1 MAVAVGWRRLDMVMV
16 ESAMATSR
24 SHAARLIADGYV
36 TVDGRVADKAARKVA
51 PDARIG
57 VVNADL
63 VGRGGLKLRGA
74 LATFGFSVTGKRC
87 LDIGASTGGF
97 TQALLERGADRV
109 VAIDVGHDQLD
120 ARLVED
126 PRVENHDGI
135 NARYLQVGD
144 FGNRFPVVVGDL
156 SFISLALIVDGVA
169 NVAGDDAD
177 LVFLVKPQ
185 FEVGKDLVGR
195 TGIVSN
201 PDLHSAAIAS
211 VAGAFDLANWRLCET
226 VESPVVGG
234 DGNREFFI
242 WLRKKS

>member
-1 MAVAVGWRRLDMVMV
+1 MVVGWRRLDMVMV
-16 ESAMATSR
+16 ESALATSR
-24 SHAARLIADGYV
+24 SHAARLIADGSV
-36 TVDGRVADKAARKVA
+36 TVNGRVADKAARKVA
-51 PDARIG
+51 SDARIA
-57 VVNADL
+57 VANADL

-74 LATFGFSVTGKRC
+74 LDTFELSVDAKRC
-87 LDIGASTGGF
+87 LDVGASTGGF
-97 TQALLERGADRV
+97 TQTLLDRGARQV

-120 ARLVED
+120 ARLIHD
-126 PRVENHDGI
+126 PRVENHEGI

-144 FGNRFPVVVGDL
+144 FGDRFPVVVGDL
-156 SFISLALIVDGVA
+156 SFISLTLIANGVA
-169 NVAGDDAD
+169 NVATDDAD

-195 TGIVSN
+195 TGIVSD
-201 PDLHSAAIAS
+201 PDLHQAAVGR
-211 VAGAFDLANWRLCET
+211 VAAAFELAGWQLRET

>member
-1 MAVAVGWRRLDMVMV
+1 MAVGWRRLDMVMV

-36 TVDGRVADKAARKVA
+36 TVDGRQADKAARKVA

-74 LATFGFSVTGKRC
+74 LDTFGFSVAGKRC

-97 TQALLERGADRV
+97 TQALLERGAERV

-120 ARLVED
+120 TRLAED
-126 PRVENHDGI
+126 PRVENHEGI
-135 NARYLQVGD
+135 NARHLQEGE
-144 FGNRFPVVVGDL
+144 FGERFPVVVGDL
-156 SFISLALIVDGVA
+156 SFISLSLIADGVA
-169 NVAGDDAD
+169 NVATDDAD

-195 TGIVSN
+195 TGIVSD
-201 PDLHSAAIAS
+201 PDLHQTAIAR
-211 VAGAFDLANWRLCET
+211 VARAFELVNWHLCET

-242 WLRKKS
+242 WLRKQS

>member
-1 MAVAVGWRRLDMVMV
+1 MSVAVGWRRLDMVMV

-36 TVDGRVADKAARKVA
+36 TVDGRQADKAARKVA
-51 PDARIG
+51 PDARIA

-74 LATFGFSVTGKRC
+74 LDTFGFSVAGKRC

-120 ARLVED
+120 TRLVED
-126 PRVENHDGI
+126 PRVENHEGI
-135 NARYLQVGD
+135 NARHLQEGD
-144 FGNRFPVVVGDL
+144 FGERFPVVVGDL
-156 SFISLALIVDGVA
+156 SFISLSLIADGVA
-169 NVAGDDAD
+169 NVAAPDAD

-195 TGIVSN
+195 TGIVSD
-201 PDLHSAAIAS
+201 PDLHRSAIVRVS
-211 VAGAFDLANWRLCET
+211 GAFELANWHLCET

>member
-1 MAVAVGWRRLDMVMV
+1 MQIWSD
-16 ESAMATSR
+16 
-24 SHAARLIADGYV
+24 AAGSSS
-36 TVDGRVADKAARKVA
+36 
-51 PDARIG
+51 
-57 VVNADL
+57 
-63 VGRGGLKLRGA
+63 RGA
-74 LATFGFSVTGKRC
+74 LDTFGISVTGKRC

-109 VAIDVGHDQLD
+109 VAIDVGHNQLD

-126 PRVENHDGI
+126 PRVENHEGV
-135 NARYLQVGD
+135 NARYLQMGD
-144 FGNRFPVVVGDL
+144 FGNRFPVVVGDV

-169 NVAGDDAD
+169 NVAAEEAD

-195 TGIVSN
+195 TGIVSD
-201 PDLHSAAIAS
+201 PDLHCAAIAS
-211 VAGAFDLANWRLCET
+211 VAGAFGLANWSFRET